1 MPQLDFAT
9 FPTQIFW
16 LCITF
21 LVLYLVMWKV
31 VIPRISG
38 VLQER
43 QSRVE
48 NDLERAEQL
57 QLEATS
63 VLAAYKE
70 SISNGKLE
78 AQKIIQ
84 EATLQIAKSQT
95 QRETEAL
102 KRISAMTTEA
112 EGKITAARN
121 DAIADIRSVA
131 AELVQITVL
140 KLSGSEVSKEEALTT
155 VETVNQ
161 EPAP

>member
-21 LVLYLVMWKV
+21 LLLYLVMWKV

-38 VLQER
+38 VLEER

-63 VLAAYKE
+63 VLAAYE
-70 SISNGKLE
+70 DSISNGKLE
-78 AQKIIQ
+78 AKKIIQ
-84 EATLQIAKSQT
+84 EATLQIAESQAH
-95 QRETEAL
+95 REAEAL
-102 KRISAMTTEA
+102 ERISAITAEA
-112 EGKITAARN
+112 EGKINAARN

-140 KLSGSEVSKEEALTT
+140 KLSGSEVSKEEALST

-161 EPAP
+161 ETAP

>member
-38 VLQER
+38 VLEER

-48 NDLERAEQL
+48 NDLERAEKL

-63 VLAAYKE
+63 VLAAYEE
-70 SISNGKLE
+70 SISDGKLE

-84 EATLQIAKSQT
+84 EATLQIAKSQN

-102 KRISAMTTEA
+102 KSISAMTAEA
-112 EGKITAARN
+112 EGKINAARN
-121 DAIADIRSVA
+121 DAIADIRTVA

-140 KLSGSEVSKEEALTT
+140 KLSGSEVSKEEALST

>member
-9 FPTQIFW
+9 FPTQLFW

-21 LVLYLVMWKV
+21 LLLYLVMWKV

-38 VLQER
+38 VLEER

-57 QLEATS
+57 QLEAES
-63 VLAAYKE
+63 VLAAYEE

-84 EATLQIAKSQT
+84 EAALKIAENQAHH
-95 QRETEAL
+95 EAEAL
-102 KRISAMTTEA
+102 ESISAMTAEA
-112 EGKITAARN
+112 EGKINAARH

-140 KLSGSEVSKEEALTT
+140 KLSGSEVSKKEALSAI
-155 VETVNQ
+155 ETVSQ

>member
-102 KRISAMTTEA
+102 KRISAMTKEA

>member
-1 MPQLDFAT
+1 MPQLEFAT

-21 LVLYLVMWKV
+21 LLLYLVMWKV

-38 VLQER
+38 VLEER

-63 VLAAYKE
+63 VLAAYEE

-84 EATLQIAKSQT
+84 EATLQIAESQAH
-95 QRETEAL
+95 REAEAL
-102 KRISAMTTEA
+102 ERISAMTAEA
-112 EGKITAARN
+112 EGKINAARN

-140 KLSGSEVSKEEALTT
+140 KLSGFEVSKEEALST

-161 EPAP
+161 ETAP

>member
-21 LVLYLVMWKV
+21 LLLYLVMWKV

-38 VLQER
+38 VLEER

-63 VLAAYKE
+63 VLAAYEE

-84 EATLQIAKSQT
+84 EATLQIAESQAH
-95 QRETEAL
+95 REAEAL
-102 KRISAMTTEA
+102 ERISAITAEA
-112 EGKITAARN
+112 EGKINAARN

-140 KLSGSEVSKEEALTT
+140 KLSGFEVSKEEALST

-161 EPAP
+161 ETAP

>member
-38 VLQER
+38 VLEER

-63 VLAAYKE
+63 VLAAYEE

-84 EATLQIAKSQT
+84 EATLQIAESQAH
-95 QRETEAL
+95 REAEAL
-102 KRISAMTTEA
+102 ERVSAITAEA
-112 EGKITAARN
+112 EGKINAVRN

-140 KLSGSEVSKEEALTT
+140 KLSGSEVSKEEALST

-161 EPAP
+161 ETAP

>member
-21 LVLYLVMWKV
+21 LLLYLVMWKV

-38 VLQER
+38 VLEER

-63 VLAAYKE
+63 VLAAYEE

-84 EATLQIAKSQT
+84 EATLQIAESQAH
-95 QRETEAL
+95 REAEAL
-102 KRISAMTTEA
+102 ERISAMTAEA
-112 EGKITAARN
+112 EGKINAARN

-140 KLSGSEVSKEEALTT
+140 KLSGSEVSKEEALST

-161 EPAP
+161 ETAP

>member
-38 VLQER
+38 VLEER

-57 QLEATS
+57 RLEATS
-63 VLAAYKE
+63 VLAAYEE

-102 KRISAMTTEA
+102 KSISAMTAEA
-112 EGKITAARN
+112 EGKINAARN
-121 DAIADIRSVA
+121 DAIADIRTVA

-140 KLSGSEVSKEEALTT
+140 KLSGSEVSKEEALST

>member
-21 LVLYLVMWKV
+21 LLLYLVMWKV

-38 VLQER
+38 VLEER

-63 VLAAYKE
+63 VLAAYE
-70 SISNGKLE
+70 DSISNGKLE

-84 EATLQIAKSQT
+84 EATLQIAESQAH
-95 QRETEAL
+95 REAEAL
-102 KRISAMTTEA
+102 ERISAMTAEA
-112 EGKITAARN
+112 EGKINAARN

-140 KLSGSEVSKEEALTT
+140 KLSGFEVSKEEALST

-161 EPAP
+161 ETAP

>member
-16 LCITF
+16 LFITF
-21 LVLYLVMWKV
+21 LLLYLVMWKV

-38 VLQER
+38 VLEER

-63 VLAAYKE
+63 VLAAYEE

-84 EATLQIAKSQT
+84 EATLQIAESRAH
-95 QRETEAL
+95 REAEVL
-102 KRISAMTTEA
+102 ERISAMTAEA
-112 EGKITAARN
+112 EGKINAARN
-121 DAIADIRSVA
+121 DAIAEIRSVA

-140 KLSGSEVSKEEALTT
+140 KLSGSEVSKEEALST
-155 VETVNQ
+155 VETINQ
-161 EPAP
+161 EPPP

>member
-21 LVLYLVMWKV
+21 LVLYLVMWRV

-38 VLQER
+38 VLEER

-57 QLEATS
+57 RLEATS
-63 VLAAYKE
+63 VLAAYEE
-70 SISNGKLE
+70 SISDGKLE

-84 EATLQIAKSQT
+84 EATLQIAKNQT

-102 KRISAMTTEA
+102 KSISAMTAEA
-112 EGKITAARN
+112 EGKINAARN
-121 DAIADIRSVA
+121 DAIADIRTVA

-140 KLSGSEVSKEEALTT
+140 KLSGSEVSKEEALST

>member
-16 LCITF
+16 LCVTF
-21 LVLYLVMWKV
+21 LLLYLVMWKV

-38 VLQER
+38 VLEER

-48 NDLERAEQL
+48 NDLERAEKL

-63 VLAAYKE
+63 VLASYEE

-78 AQKIIQ
+78 AQNIIQ
-84 EATLQIAKSQT
+84 EATLQIAENQAH
-95 QRETEAL
+95 REAEAL
-102 KRISAMTTEA
+102 ERISAMTAEA
-112 EGKITAARN
+112 EGKINAARN

-140 KLSGSEVSKEEALTT
+140 KLSGSEVSKEEALST
-155 VETVNQ
+155 VEKVNQ
-161 EPAP
+161 ETAP

>member
-21 LVLYLVMWKV
+21 LLLYLVMWKV

-38 VLQER
+38 VLEER

-63 VLAAYKE
+63 VLAAYEE

-84 EATLQIAKSQT
+84 EATLQIAESQAH
-95 QRETEAL
+95 REAEAL
-102 KRISAMTTEA
+102 ERISAITAEA
-112 EGKITAARN
+112 EGKINAARN

-140 KLSGSEVSKEEALTT
+140 KLSGSEVSKEEALST

-161 EPAP
+161 ETAP

>member
-21 LVLYLVMWKV
+21 LLLYLVMWKV

-38 VLQER
+38 VLEER

-57 QLEATS
+57 QLEAAS
-63 VLAAYKE
+63 VLAAYEE

-84 EATLQIAKSQT
+84 EAALEIAASQAH
-95 QRETEAL
+95 REAEAL
-102 KRISAMTTEA
+102 KSISAMTLEA
-112 EGKITAARN
+112 EEKINAARH

-131 AELVQITVL
+131 AELVQITVR
-140 KLSGSEVSKEEALTT
+140 KLSGSEVSREEALST

>member
-21 LVLYLVMWKV
+21 LLLYLVMWKV

-38 VLQER
+38 VLEER

-63 VLAAYKE
+63 VLAAYE
-70 SISNGKLE
+70 DSISNGKLE

-84 EATLQIAKSQT
+84 EATLQIAESQAH
-95 QRETEAL
+95 REAEAL
-102 KRISAMTTEA
+102 ERISAITAEA
-112 EGKITAARN
+112 EGKINAARN

-140 KLSGSEVSKEEALTT
+140 KLSGSEVSKEEALST

-161 EPAP
+161 ETAP

>member
-21 LVLYLVMWKV
+21 LLLYLVMWKV

-38 VLQER
+38 VLEER

-57 QLEATS
+57 QLEAAS
-63 VLAAYKE
+63 VLTAYEE

-84 EATLQIAKSQT
+84 EAASEIAESQAHH
-95 QRETEAL
+95 EAEAM
-102 KRISAMTTEA
+102 RSISAMTAEA
-112 EGKITAARN
+112 EGKINAARQ
-121 DAIADIRSVA
+121 DAILDIKSVA

-140 KLSGSEVSKEEALTT
+140 KLSGSKVSKEEALST

-161 EPAP
+161 ESAP

>member
-21 LVLYLVMWKV
+21 LLLYLVMWKV

-38 VLQER
+38 VLEER

-63 VLAAYKE
+63 VLAAYE
-70 SISNGKLE
+70 DSISNGKLE

-84 EATLQIAKSQT
+84 EATLQIAESQAH
-95 QRETEAL
+95 REAEAL
-102 KRISAMTTEA
+102 ERISAMTAEA
-112 EGKITAARN
+112 EDKINAARN

-140 KLSGSEVSKEEALTT
+140 KLSGSEVSKEEALST

-161 EPAP
+161 ETAP

>member
-21 LVLYLVMWKV
+21 LLLYLVMWKV

-38 VLQER
+38 VLEER

-63 VLAAYKE
+63 VLAAYEE

-78 AQKIIQ
+78 SQKIIQ
-84 EATLQIAKSQT
+84 EATLQIAESQAH
-95 QRETEAL
+95 REAEAL
-102 KRISAMTTEA
+102 ERISAMTAEA
-112 EGKITAARN
+112 EGKINAARN

-140 KLSGSEVSKEEALTT
+140 KLSGSEVSREEALSTI
-155 VETVNQ
+155 ETVDQ
-161 EPAP
+161 ETAP

>member
-9 FPTQIFW
+9 FPTQILW

-21 LVLYLVMWKV
+21 LLLYLVMWKV

-38 VLQER
+38 VLEER

-63 VLAAYKE
+63 VLAAYEE
-70 SISNGKLE
+70 SISSGKLE

-84 EATLQIAKSQT
+84 EAVLQIAESQAH
-95 QRETEAL
+95 READAL
-102 KRISAMTTEA
+102 KSISAMTAEA
-112 EGKITAARN
+112 EAKINASRH
-121 DAIADIRSVA
+121 DAIADIKSVA

-140 KLSGSEVSKEEALTT
+140 KLSGSEVSKTEALST
-155 VETVNQ
+155 VETINQ

>member
-21 LVLYLVMWKV
+21 LLLYLVMWKV

-38 VLQER
+38 VLEER

-57 QLEATS
+57 QLEAAS
-63 VLAAYKE
+63 ILAAYEE

-84 EATLQIAKSQT
+84 EATLQIAESQAH
-95 QRETEAL
+95 REAEAL
-102 KRISAMTTEA
+102 ERISAMTAEA
-112 EGKITAARN
+112 EGKINAARN

-140 KLSGSEVSKEEALTT
+140 KLSGSEVSREEALSTI
-155 VETVNQ
+155 ETVDQ
-161 EPAP
+161 ETAP

>member
-38 VLQER
+38 VLEER

-48 NDLERAEQL
+48 NDLERAEKL

-63 VLAAYKE
+63 VLAAYEE
-70 SISNGKLE
+70 SISDGKLE

-102 KRISAMTTEA
+102 KRISAMTKEA

-140 KLSGSEVSKEEALTT
+140 KLSGSEVSKEEALST

>member
-21 LVLYLVMWKV
+21 LLLYLVMWKV

-38 VLQER
+38 VLEER

-70 SISNGKLE
+70 CISNGKLE

-84 EATLQIAKSQT
+84 EATLQIAESQAH
-95 QRETEAL
+95 REAEAL
-102 KRISAMTTEA
+102 ERISAITAEA
-112 EGKITAARN
+112 EGKINAARN

-140 KLSGSEVSKEEALTT
+140 KLSGSEVSKEEALST

-161 EPAP
+161 ETAP

>member
-16 LCITF
+16 LCVTF
-21 LVLYLVMWKV
+21 LLLYLVMWKV

-38 VLQER
+38 VLEER

-63 VLAAYKE
+63 VLAAYEE

-78 AQKIIQ
+78 AQNIIQ
-84 EATLQIAKSQT
+84 EATLQIAENQAHL
-95 QRETEAL
+95 EAEAL
-102 KRISAMTTEA
+102 ERISAMTAEA
-112 EGKITAARN
+112 EGKINAARN
-121 DAIADIRSVA
+121 AAIADIKSVA

-140 KLSGSEVSKEEALTT
+140 KLSGSEVSKEEALST

-161 EPAP
+161 ETAP

>member
-38 VLQER
+38 VLEER

-63 VLAAYKE
+63 VLAAYEE

-84 EATLQIAKSQT
+84 EATLQIAESRAH
-95 QRETEAL
+95 REAEAL
-102 KRISAMTTEA
+102 ERISAMTAEA
-112 EGKITAARN
+112 EGKINAARN
-121 DAIADIRSVA
+121 DAIAEIRSVA

-140 KLSGSEVSKEEALTT
+140 KLSGSEVSKEEALST
-155 VETVNQ
+155 VETINQ
-161 EPAP
+161 EPPP

>member
-16 LCITF
+16 LCMTF
-21 LVLYLVMWKV
+21 FVLYLVMWKV

-38 VLQER
+38 VLEER

-63 VLAAYKE
+63 VLAAYE
-70 SISNGKLE
+70 GSISNGKLE

-84 EATLQIAKSQT
+84 EATLQIAESQAH
-95 QRETEAL
+95 REAEAL
-102 KRISAMTTEA
+102 ERISAMTAEA
-112 EGKITAARN
+112 EGKINAARN

-140 KLSGSEVSKEEALTT
+140 KLSGSEVSREEALRI

-161 EPAP
+161 EPPP

>member
-21 LVLYLVMWKV
+21 LLLYLVMWKV

-38 VLQER
+38 VLEER

-63 VLAAYKE
+63 VLAAYEE

-78 AQKIIQ
+78 SQKIIQ
-84 EATLQIAKSQT
+84 EATLQIAESQAH
-95 QRETEAL
+95 REAEAL
-102 KRISAMTTEA
+102 ERISAMTAEA
-112 EGKITAARN
+112 EGKINAARN

-140 KLSGSEVSKEEALTT
+140 KLSGSEVSREEALSTI
-155 VETVNQ
+155 ETVDQ
-161 EPAP
+161 ETAL

>member
-21 LVLYLVMWKV
+21 LLLYLVMWKV

-38 VLQER
+38 VLEER

-63 VLAAYKE
+63 VLAAYEE

-78 AQKIIQ
+78 SQKIIQ
-84 EATLQIAKSQT
+84 EATLQIAESQAY
-95 QRETEAL
+95 REAEAL
-102 KRISAMTTEA
+102 ERISAMTAEA
-112 EGKITAARN
+112 EGKINAARN

-140 KLSGSEVSKEEALTT
+140 KLTGSEVSREEALSTI
-155 VETVNQ
+155 ETVDQ
-161 EPAP
+161 ETAP

>member
-21 LVLYLVMWKV
+21 LLLYLVMWKV

-70 SISNGKLE
+70 CISNGKLE

-112 EGKITAARN
+112 EGKINAARN